1 MSSTGSSCPS
11 CGWSA
16 ILGQQF
22 CTHCG
27 VRTGSS
33 SGSALPVTA
42 SREFANL
49 TLAGS
54 GRPTLSRAQDRTK
67 SGLLLMILGF
77 AVLWIP
83 YIGGIGG
90 LIALI
95 GVVLLWVGRGSFG
108 SSHHRAVWV
117 GSACV
122 LVSLV
127 LAFGVALW
135 FVFTLITA
143 AQTPG
148 QTISAFGSEL
158 QSDLVT
164 LLVTTLVASAIASM
178 GYVALP
184 YALADRGSRALLWG
198 AFTLSVLTTVVGVAL
213 LWPQIST
220 AISQATSGST
230 VDLAPI
236 RAIQT
241 QSTLW
246 GTLQV
251 VPDMMFLW
259 AYYRIRNRVFP
270 DRILGQISPP
280 ADQMFG
286 RVGG

>member
-1 MSSTGSSCPS
+1 
-11 CGWSA
+11 
-16 ILGQQF
+16 
-22 CTHCG
+22 
-27 VRTGSS
+27 
-33 SGSALPVTA
+33 
-42 SREFANL
+42 
-49 TLAGS
+49 
-54 GRPTLSRAQDRTK
+54 
-67 SGLLLMILGF
+67 MILGF